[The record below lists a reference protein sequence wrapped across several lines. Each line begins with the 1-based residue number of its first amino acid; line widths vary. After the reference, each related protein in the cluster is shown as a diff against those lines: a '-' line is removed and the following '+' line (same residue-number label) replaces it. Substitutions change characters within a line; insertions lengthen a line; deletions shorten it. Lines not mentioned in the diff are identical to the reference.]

1 MVAQRNPGEQ
11 RMLGREVPAEG
22 EPGDDPEVGGPVA
35 PEILVTGPEP
45 VGPKRQR
52 AREEQGPAHDQQ
64 RHERGGPRVQPSG
77 KVAESLAERDGRA
90 VATTATSRPEDEEGG
105 DTDAGDRD
113 TCLLYTSDA

>member
-1 MVAQRNPGEQ
+1 MCIRDSDERRGRQVAQVVIAQRNPGEQ

-52 AREEQGPAHDQQ
+52 AREEQGP
-64 RHERGGPRVQPSG
+64 
-77 KVAESLAERDGRA
+77 
-90 VATTATSRPEDEEGG
+90 
-105 DTDAGDRD
+105 
-113 TCLLYTSDA
+113 CLLYTSDAADDLTRVDLGGRRIIKK